1 LEAIFEASPVG
12 IAFVD
17 TAGKLILQNKEMRH
31 YIPTGVAPS
40 MDDVSFDRWVAF
52 YPDGTRVPRQNYP
65 AARALRGEKVVPGM
79 EMFFRQ
85 EDGTGIWTQVAAIPI
100 HNDTGAIIGTVGVI
114 TDISQLKQA
123 AEALRE
129 SEEKLKNLLKERE
142 EFIANA
148 SHELKTPLT
157 SIRAYAELL
166 EEHIE
171 QVAEEPYKGMMHK
184 LGLQVDRLHV
194 LVADMLDT
202 TRMSEG
208 KLVLNVTRF
217 DLNELIREKA
227 EELQRITKTH
237 TIRTLLASFPEI
249 EADRERIGQVIVNLV
264 SNAIKYSPKGGEIL
278 LASEPE
284 DGFVKVSVS
293 DQGMGIPAADLDKI
307 FDRFFRVDSK
317 EVRTFPGMGIGLFI
331 SQGIIQRHGGAL
343 TVKSEEGEG
352 STFTFTLPVTG

>member
-1 LEAIFEASPVG
+1 
-12 IAFVD
+12 
-17 TAGKLILQNKEMRH
+17 
-31 YIPTGVAPS
+31 
-40 MDDVSFDRWVAF
+40 
-52 YPDGTRVPRQNYP
+52 
-65 AARALRGEKVVPGM
+65 
-79 EMFFRQ
+79 
-85 EDGTGIWTQVAAIPI
+85 
-100 HNDTGAIIGTVGVI
+100 
-114 TDISQLKQA
+114 
-123 AEALRE
+123 
-129 SEEKLKNLLKERE
+129 
-142 EFIANA
+142 
-148 SHELKTPLT
+148 
-157 SIRAYAELL
+157 
-166 EEHIE
+166 
-171 QVAEEPYKGMMHK
+171 
-184 LGLQVDRLHV
+184 
-194 LVADMLDT
+194 MLDT